1 MPVAVQKYLMAR
13 ILAQGQDGFRAA
25 IENETTTMSRT
36 GGHTKTGAM
45 ATLRSL
51 AREQYW
57 LDMSTAERAE
67 AREAASSQDRNSEL
81 EASLTVVEANWNAK
95 WNNGRWDP
103 DYFRNYL
110 VDQTAAEK
118 VWTLVDEDIV
128 IVTDKNRRVVFANV
142 EKLSQILF
150 GEEVTQLMD
159 RAIDL
164 WSFYHP
170 LPRPETSRHVVDRY
184 VRRKHPEL
192 DPSKCTVE
200 TLQNAKMA
208 VVHYGCWSL
217 KGDPHGKFICQ
228 TADTRG
234 VKTHNPE
241 LFGIMFHRFAKAVLG
256 KTSELIRFL
265 AKPLDEKD
273 YKECVEIF
281 ENLPDMS
288 RLSVDSQED
297 WISLFALGINGYTQ
311 RHTDIR
317 DIQGGLAGLFT
328 VGRYTG
334 EFLQT

>member
-1 MPVAVQKYLMAR
+1 MPVAVQKYFMAR
-13 ILAQGQDGFRAA
+13 ILAKGQDGFLAA
-25 IENETTTMSRT
+25 IEHETTTMSKT
-36 GGHTKTGAM
+36 GGHTKTGPM

-57 LDMSTAERAE
+57 LDMSKAERTD
-67 AREAASSQDRNSEL
+67 AREAAKSQDSNSEL
-81 EASLTVVEANWNAK
+81 EPSLAVVEANWNAK

-103 DYFRNYL
+103 DYFPNYL

-118 VWTLVDEDIV
+118 LWTLVDEDIF
-128 IVTDKNRRVVFANV
+128 IVTDENRRVVFANI

-208 VVHYGCWSL
+208 VAHYGCWSL
-217 KGDPHGKFICQ
+217 KGDPHGKSICQ

-241 LFGIMFHRFAKAVLG
+241 LFGIMFQRLAKAVLG

-265 AKPLDEKD
+265 AKPLDGKY

-281 ENLPDMS
+281 ENLPDMC
-288 RLSVDSQED
+288 RLSVDGEED

-317 DIQGGLAGLFT
+317 DIQGGLAALFT
-328 VGRYTG
+328 VGRYTSD
-334 EFLQT
+334 F

>member
-1 MPVAVQKYLMAR
+1 MEQ
-13 ILAQGQDGFRAA
+13 
-25 IENETTTMSRT
+25 RT
-36 GGHTKTGAM
+36 
-45 ATLRSL
+45 L
-51 AREQYW
+51 
-57 LDMSTAERAE
+57 
-67 AREAASSQDRNSEL
+67 
-81 EASLTVVEANWNAK
+81 
-95 WNNGRWDP
+95 DP

-110 VDQTAAEK
+110 VDQTAATK
-118 VWTLVDEDIV
+118 LWPLVDEDIF
-128 IVTDKNRRVVFANV
+128 IVTDKNRRVVFANI
-142 EKLSQILF
+142 ENLSQILF
-150 GEEVTQLMD
+150 GDEVTQLMD

-208 VVHYGCWSL
+208 VAHYGCWSL
-217 KGDPHGKFICQ
+217 KGDRHGKFICQ

-241 LFGIMFHRFAKAVLG
+241 LFSIMFQRFAKAVLG

-265 AKPLDEKD
+265 AKPLDDK
-273 YKECVEIF
+273 YCKECVEIF

-288 RLSVDSQED
+288 RLSVDSEED

-334 EFLQT
+334 EFQRKEKDDPDD